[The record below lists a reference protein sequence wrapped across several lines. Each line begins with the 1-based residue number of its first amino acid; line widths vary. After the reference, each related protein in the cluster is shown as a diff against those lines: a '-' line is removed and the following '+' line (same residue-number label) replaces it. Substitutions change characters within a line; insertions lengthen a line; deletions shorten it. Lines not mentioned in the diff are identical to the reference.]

1 MAKKDKAV
9 AQEVETPEFLIKD
22 GTSDEAVAVEEQV
35 DPSTLFVD
43 KREDYAVPAIDTLDV
58 ASQGVEDEFL
68 PVPIRKIWLK
78 SPGGVEYLIQAE
90 DLGLLVIGNGKAT
103 VLCGTEQTVP
113 SFQEEL
119 VSEPAPHPNRQYTFK
134 PKG

>member
-22 GTSDEAVAVEEQV
+22 GASDEAVAVEEQV

-43 KREDYAVPAIDTLDV
+43 KNNESIAVLDV